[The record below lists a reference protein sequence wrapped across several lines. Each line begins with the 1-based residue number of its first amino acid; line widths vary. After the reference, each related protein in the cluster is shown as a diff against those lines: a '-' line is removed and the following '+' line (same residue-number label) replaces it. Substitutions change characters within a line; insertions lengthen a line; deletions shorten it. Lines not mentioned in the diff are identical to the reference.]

1 MGIAQS
7 VKCSVEIATV
17 QLDIARLRQ
26 DVTTSPAQ
34 DVLSPVEVKV
44 VSWTLYGVDLISV
57 S

>member
-1 MGIAQS
+1 MGIAQT
-7 VKCSVEIATV
+7 VEIETV

-26 DVTTSPAQ
+26 DVTTSPVQ